1 MTLSHGNEFS
11 LTLTDD
17 ADSFSDYL
25 TEGNTTTLIIV
36 NPTGTSLFTAN
47 GEFSIESVIASNYQG
62 DSRLSTSVN
71 MLKEF
76 SISSAY
82 PNPFNPTTQM
92 SLTLNI
98 NADVSVKVF
107 NMTGQLVDVI
117 ANGKMD
123 AGSYSFTWDGTNASS
138 GVYFIQ
144 TEIGSD
150 IHNQK
155 IMLVK

>member
-1 MTLSHGNEFS
+1 
-11 LTLTDD
+11 
-17 ADSFSDYL
+17 
-25 TEGNTTTLIIV
+25 
-36 NPTGTSLFTAN
+36 
-47 GEFSIESVIASNYQG
+47 
-62 DSRLSTSVN
+62 
-71 MLKEF
+71 
-76 SISSAY
+76 
-82 PNPFNPTTQM
+82 M

-123 AGSYSFTWDGTNASS
+123 AGSYYFTWDGINASS

-144 TEIGSD
+144 TEIGSE